1 MSKLFDALTL
11 RGVTFRNRIGM
22 SPMCQYSAP
31 GGFPTAWHMQ
41 HLGSRAAGGCGLVMT
56 EATAVEPRG
65 RISHSDTGIWNATLA
80 SAWRPIT
87 DFIRTQG
94 ARAGIQLAH
103 AGRKAGT
110 SPPWEGGAP
119 YSEEDVEA
127 EAKERGIKADDHHR
141 ASDELHPV
149 GASPIP
155 FDEGWRIPRPLWRG
169 DLDRMV
175 FTWVDSARHALA
187 AGFEV
192 IELHMAHGYLAHSF
206 LSPISNQ
213 RPDEYG
219 GSLENRMRF
228 PLMLARGVRAVWPEH
243 LPLFVRISCT
253 DWAAPDHE
261 PAGWDIDE
269 ACEFCARLKEI
280 GVDLVDCSSGGT
292 LPGAQLSPVASS
304 AFREPGYQVAFARR
318 IREETG
324 MPTAAVGLITE
335 PAQAQKILD
344 EGSADM
350 VMLGRQL
357 LREPYWPQR
366 AAQELGAEAA
376 WPRQYGRS
384 K

>member
-1 MSKLFDALTL
+1 MSQLFEPLTL
-11 RGVTFRNRIGM
+11 RGVTLRNRIAM

-41 HLGSRAAGGCGLVMT
+41 HLGSRAVGGCGLIMT

-65 RISHSDTGIWNATLA
+65 RISHSDTGIWSATLA
-80 SAWRPIT
+80 NAWKPIV

-94 ARAGIQLAH
+94 ARAGMQLAH

-110 SPPWEGGAP
+110 SAPWDGGAP
-119 YSEEDVEA
+119 YSDEEFEA
-127 EAKERGIKADDHHR
+127 EARERGIRGDDVHR
-141 ASDELHPV
+141 PSDELHPV
-149 GASPIP
+149 GASPLP

-175 FTWVDSARHALA
+175 FTWVDAARHALS

-192 IELHMAHGYLAHSF
+192 LELHMAHGYLAHSF

-243 LPLFVRISCT
+243 LPLLVRISCS
-253 DWAAPDHE
+253 DWAPEDHE
-261 PAGWDIDE
+261 PPGLDIDE

-280 GVDLVDCSSGGT
+280 GIDMVDCSSGGT
-292 LPGAQLSPVASS
+292 LPGPQLAPVATT
-304 AFREPGYQVAFARR
+304 AFREPGYQVRFARQ
-318 IREETG
+318 IREQTG

-335 PAQAQKILD
+335 PKQAEAILG

-350 VMLGRQL
+350 IMLGRAL
-357 LREPYWPQR
+357 LREPYWAQR
-366 AAQELGAEAA
+366 AARELGAEAP
-376 WPRQYGRS
+376 WPRQYGRAR
-384 K
+384 